1 MTAGVSIKQQEG
13 KTKVLTWD
21 PTGKTTTNCL
31 FIRRTEEDRRAAFDS
46 ELSEGFLKMYFLYLL
61 LS

>member
-21 PTGKTTTNCL
+21 PTGKKRRRIASL
-31 FIRRTEEDRRAAFDS
+31 FDAQKKIHAQLLIQS
-46 ELSEGFLKMYFLYLL
+46 SVKGF
-61 LS
+61 